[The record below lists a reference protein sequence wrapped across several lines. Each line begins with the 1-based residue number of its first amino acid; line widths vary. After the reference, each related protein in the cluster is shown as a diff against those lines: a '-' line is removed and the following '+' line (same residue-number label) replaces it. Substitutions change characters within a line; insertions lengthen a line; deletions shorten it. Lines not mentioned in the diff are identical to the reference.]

1 MGSCLFDFGVV
12 LGYFMSPPQLES
24 FRYLG
29 PSCVAGP
36 VFLRRARQI
45 NSAYLRGALSLVG
58 FIAVCDFIHVSHEI
72 IAQIHKHPS
81 SVCCSK
87 TDNPKLLALP
97 LLLTACI

>member
-1 MGSCLFDFGVV
+1 MGSCVFDFGVV

-58 FIAVCDFIHVSHEI
+58 FIAVCDFIRLWREI
-72 IAQIHKHPS
+72 N
-81 SVCCSK
+81 C
-87 TDNPKLLALP
+87 TN
-97 LLLTACI
+97 T

>member
-72 IAQIHKHPS
+72 IAQIHKHF
-81 SVCCSK
+81 K
-87 TDNPKLLALP
+87 KKKRHTDGQEAHKKLFII
-97 LLLTACI
+97 TDY